1 MSVIRSM
8 RTRLLVVV
16 IMVLSTL
23 GTTTLVASPA
33 ANASSATFANQLE
46 AAIHKYTNAQRRA
59 HGRRAVVRG
68 PCVDRYAEGWATH
81 LASTGQFYHR
91 SQRTIVRR
99 CHKSYAAENIAWYL
113 APGASAD
120 TLARQI
126 VRMWMNSP
134 GHRVNLLSSRARVM
148 GVGAAKS
155 RSGRWFVVQ
164 NFAS

>member
-1 MSVIRSM
+1 MSVMRSTY
-8 RTRLLVVV
+8 TRLLVVV

-59 HGRRAVVRG
+59 HGRRVVVWG

-81 LASTGQFYHR
+81 LASTSQFYHR
-91 SQRTIVRR
+91 SWRTIVRR
-99 CHKSYAAENIAWYL
+99 CHKSYASE
-113 APGASAD
+113 
-120 TLARQI
+120 T
-126 VRMWMNSP
+126 SP
-134 GHRVNLLSSRARVM
+134 GTWRRAHRRTPWLAKFSGCGWTPRAIASICSPAGPASWVSARRSPAAV
-148 GVGAAKS
+148 VGTS
-155 RSGRWFVVQ
+155 VQ